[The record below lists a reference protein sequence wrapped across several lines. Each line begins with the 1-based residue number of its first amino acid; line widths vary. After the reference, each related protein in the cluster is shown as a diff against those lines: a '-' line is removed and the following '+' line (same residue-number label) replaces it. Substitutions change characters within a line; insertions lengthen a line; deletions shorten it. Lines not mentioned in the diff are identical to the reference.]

1 MDTQKIGEYILKKR
15 REYGL
20 TQEDLANKIY
30 VTNKAVSRW
39 ENGKSLPEIETIY
52 LLSKALNTNVNEIL
66 ESGIEKEEEIKE
78 YYSQERI
85 HSKKTMIDII
95 IFGIGILFMI
105 FTFISIITISLGVY
119 NAHLIDLGVD
129 HTTLRTA
136 FRGAN
141 NEMFQ
146 QSIPFVIVYILILMS
161 YICYKLKN
169 KKLFYFTLVFT
180 ILATIIMFSLFIL

>member
-1 MDTQKIGEYILKKR
+1 MDAQKIGEYILKKR
-15 REYGL
+15 RECGL

-39 ENGKSLPEIETIY
+39 ETGKSLPEIETLY
-52 LLSKALNTNVNEIL
+52 LLSKALDTNVNEIL

-105 FTFISIITISLGVY
+105 FTFISIIVISLGVY

-129 HTTLRTA
+129 LTTLRTA